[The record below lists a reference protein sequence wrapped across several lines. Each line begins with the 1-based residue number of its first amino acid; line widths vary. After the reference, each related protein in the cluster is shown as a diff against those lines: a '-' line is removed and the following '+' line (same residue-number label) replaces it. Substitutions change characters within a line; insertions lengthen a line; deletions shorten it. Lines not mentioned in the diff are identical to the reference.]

1 MSIIL
6 SFIIIENV
14 INSLT
19 FTNVVN
25 YIFYQNKQYMKL
37 VNFVD
42 SKFAAPLQYWGFLK
56 CNFNGSRF
64 AFYQNKCREMWWI
77 ITYQSN
83 EQMRFDPLIAIDPIV
98 SQ

>member
-37 VNFVD
+37 VNFLD
-42 SKFAAPLQYWGFLK
+42 SKFAAPLQYWGFLVLGSPFTKISVVK
-56 CNFNGSRF
+56 CGESLRTNPMS
-64 AFYQNKCREMWWI
+64 K
-77 ITYQSN
+77 
-83 EQMRFDPLIAIDPIV
+83 
-98 SQ
+98 